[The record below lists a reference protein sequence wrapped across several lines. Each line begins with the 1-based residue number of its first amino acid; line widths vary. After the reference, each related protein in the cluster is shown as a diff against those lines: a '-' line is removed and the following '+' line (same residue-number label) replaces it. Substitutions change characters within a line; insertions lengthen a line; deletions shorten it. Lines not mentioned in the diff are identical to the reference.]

1 MIGLTFSAVYW
12 GRVTISALLRILSG
26 ICVGAGVGVG
36 VAVGVTVGCSVA
48 EVEETSTGV
57 VVGSGMTISVNEK
70 TKLVNDFDIS
80 YLQEWWVIQLNVDWA
95 YSIAWCIATT
105 FLLIEITASWCSTS
119 AGVVDHFCPR
129 WT

>member
-1 MIGLTFSAVYW
+1 M
-12 GRVTISALLRILSG
+12 
-26 ICVGAGVGVG
+26 GAGVG

-80 YLQEWWVIQLNVDWA
+80 YLQEW
-95 YSIAWCIATT
+95 
-105 FLLIEITASWCSTS
+105 
-119 AGVVDHFCPR
+119 
-129 WT
+129 

>member
-1 MIGLTFSAVYW
+1 
-12 GRVTISALLRILSG
+12 VTLSALLRIISG
-26 ICVGAGVGVG
+26 ICVGVGVG

-80 YLQEWWVIQLNVDWA
+80 YLQEW
-95 YSIAWCIATT
+95 
-105 FLLIEITASWCSTS
+105 
-119 AGVVDHFCPR
+119 
-129 WT
+129 